1 MNAKSNHFVN
11 IFLSKLYL
19 LAKLKKKSLNLFT
32 LKIFYGIISFEL
44 IFTEIAMLKN
54 LTFKRKSD
62 GGVGEEASLSFT
74 IASSSFKR
82 NYSYL
87 LYCFFIPVALYF
99 ITYLSMGLHP
109 FGNGSVLVLD
119 LNGQYVYF
127 YEALRNAVLG
137 DTSLLYSFARQ
148 LGGEFLGIY
157 AYYVASPF
165 SYIVCL
171 FPQSRILEAL
181 LCIFLLKAGI
191 SGFTMGFYL
200 HKTARRLNKTNVII
214 CSVLYSMCSYAV
226 VQQHNS
232 MWIDALMWL
241 PLLTLSIEELIKNRK
256 YKLYIVI
263 LALTLMSNFY
273 IGYMAC
279 IYTALYFFY
288 FYFAN
293 NENDRNNPVGEDKH
307 FIKSLLRI
315 GVFSAIAIGISMVI
329 VASAYYS
336 LQFGKNEFS
345 NPNFS
350 FSLRFDLI
358 DFFSKFFPGSYD
370 TVRPEGLPFVYCG
383 VLTLFCVPLYF
394 LSKKFSAR
402 EKVFAVALI
411 SVFVLSFSINTLDMV
426 WHGFQK
432 PNWLNYRY
440 SFMLCFFLVSLAY
453 KGLGEIRRCSS
464 RTIGMLGALMIL
476 FLSVAQ
482 KFTYHAVVERISGK
496 VEFDQPLKDLE
507 MIWLSAFCVI
517 MVAVILCVMIRTRKR
532 QTAALMMLVF
542 VCIEA
547 LGSSIVNCVEFGNDV
562 IYSSYSSYN
571 DFVGSLRPLTDGIVE
586 SDPAFFRYEKN
597 VHRKYC
603 DNMAL
608 NIRGLTNSTS
618 TLNKETIDF
627 LANLGYASKSHWSK
641 YLGGNLITD
650 SLLGIKYIIDSEDS
664 DLSNY
669 YPLAE
674 LESVDYNNLQY
685 GAYLNENAL
694 SLAYS
699 VDPSISDFEFDGD
712 TPMQNINALVSAM
725 IGSDSALELF
735 VPVEVEED
743 TINLSTSRKSAY
755 IEYRPESTGSDASL
769 NYTFTAPVAGEFF
782 FYLPSDY
789 PREVTLKVNNK
800 SHGTF
805 YASETN
811 RIVSLGF
818 FDEGEEATVSMTL
831 TADVL
836 YVTPAVSAIYY
847 MDVELTKSVLAEL
860 ASEQYAISDEWKDD
874 HFTGTYTTANDNT
887 TVLTT
892 LPYDEGWKIYVDGT
906 EIECTKALGALISFE
921 IEKAGEHTL
930 ELKYAP
936 KTFTLGL
943 TVSILSLALF
953 IIVCIFEKPLSEAVG
968 AILEKARK
976 TSSQTDRE
984 GSDDTAEREG
994 ESTEE

>member
-1 MNAKSNHFVN
+1 MFKN
-11 IFLSKLYL
+11 IFKRE
-19 LAKLKKKSLNLFT
+19 KSVT
-32 LKIFYGIISFEL
+32 AI
-44 IFTEIAMLKN
+44 
-54 LTFKRKSD
+54 
-62 GGVGEEASLSFT
+62 EAPLSLSGSNKFFL
-74 IASSSFKR
+74 FKQD
-82 NYSYL
+82 YSYL
-87 LYCFFIPVALYF
+87 LYCFLIPVVLYF

-181 LCIFLLKAGI
+181 LCIFLIKAGI

-200 HKTARRLNKTNVII
+200 HKTSARINKTNILI

-241 PLLTLSIEELIKNRK
+241 PLLTLGIEELIKNRK
-256 YKLYIVI
+256 YKLYVI
-263 LALTLMSNFY
+263 MLALTLMSNFY

-288 FYFAN
+288 YFFAN
-293 NENDRNNPVGEDKH
+293 DENDKNNPVGEDKH
-307 FIKSLLRI
+307 FVKSLLRI
-315 GVFSAIAIGISMVI
+315 GAFSAIAIGISMVI

-350 FSLRFDLI
+350 FSIRFDLI
-358 DFFSKFFPGSYD
+358 DFFAKFFPGSYD

-394 LSKKFSAR
+394 LSKKFSTR
-402 EKVFAVALI
+402 EKVFAIGLI
-411 SVFVLSFSINTLDMV
+411 AVFVLSFSINTLDMV

-476 FLSVAQ
+476 FLSAAQ
-482 KFTYHAVVERISGK
+482 KFNYHAVVERISGK
-496 VEFDQPLKDLE
+496 VEFDQPLKDVE
-507 MIWLSAFCVI
+507 MIWLSGFCVI
-517 MVAVILCVMIRTRKR
+517 MVAVILCVMIRTRRR

-571 DFVGSLRPLTDGIVE
+571 DFVGSLRPLTDDIVE
-586 SDPAFFRYEKN
+586 NDPSFFRYEKN

-618 TLNKETIDF
+618 TLNKKTINF
-627 LANLGYASKSHWSK
+627 LANMGYASKSHWSK
-641 YLGGNLITD
+641 YLGGNLIND
-650 SLLGIKYIIDSEDS
+650 SLLGMKYIIDTEDS
-664 DLSNY
+664 DISNY
-669 YPLAE
+669 YEITDLDE
-674 LESVDYNNLQY
+674 VEVNNAIY
-685 GAYLNENAL
+685 YAYINEHAL

-699 VDPSISDFEFDGD
+699 VDPSVLDFQFDGE
-712 TPMQNINALVSAM
+712 TPIENLNNLLNTM
-725 IGSDSALELF
+725 IGSEDTLEFF

-743 TINLSTSRKSAY
+743 TINLSTKKNSSY
-755 IEYRPESTGSDASL
+755 IEYRPEITGNTSTL
-769 NYTFTAPVAGEFF
+769 NYTFAAPVEGEYF

-789 PREVTLKVNNK
+789 PREVNLKVNNK

-805 YASETN
+805 YASETK

-818 FDEGEEATVSMTL
+818 FDEGADVTVSMTL

-836 YVTPAVSAIYY
+836 YVTPAVHSIYY
-847 MDVELTKSVLAEL
+847 MDVELAENALEQLAK
-860 ASEQYAISDEWKDD
+860 EQYEISNEWKED
-874 HFTGTYTTANDNT
+874 HFVGTYTTQNENT

-892 LPYDEGWKIYVDGT
+892 LPYDEGWRVFIDGE
-906 EIECTKALGALISFE
+906 EIEYTKALDALIAFE
-921 IEKAGEHTL
+921 VAGAGEHTL
-930 ELKYAP
+930 EFKYAP
-936 KTFTLGL
+936 RTFTLGL
-943 TVSILSLALF
+943 TISILSLALF
-953 IIVCIFEKPLSEAVG
+953 ILIIVCEKPLATVCNKVFANRSKDHQG
-968 AILEKARK
+968 
-976 TSSQTDRE
+976 
-984 GSDDTAEREG
+984 DDNEEDFADEEDDEPEVSNVT
-994 ESTEE
+994 TEE

>member
-1 MNAKSNHFVN
+1 MFKNIATNRGPCCNAGTPTSSASVPTF
-11 IFLSKLYL
+11 
-19 LAKLKKKSLNLFT
+19 SL
-32 LKIFYGIISFEL
+32 I
-44 IFTEIAMLKN
+44 
-54 LTFKRKSD
+54 KR
-62 GGVGEEASLSFT
+62 E
-74 IASSSFKR
+74 
-82 NYSYL
+82 YSYL
-87 LYCFFIPVALYF
+87 LYCFLIPVVLYF

-200 HKTARRLNKTNVII
+200 HKTSHRLNRTNIII
-214 CSVLYSMCSYAV
+214 CSVMYSMCSYAV

-241 PLLTLSIEELIKNRK
+241 PLLTLGIEELIKNHK
-256 YKLYIVI
+256 YKLYVI
-263 LALTLMSNFY
+263 MLAITLISNFY

-279 IYTALYFFY
+279 IYTVLYFFY
-288 FYFAN
+288 YYFAN
-293 NENDRNNPVGEDKH
+293 NEYDQNNPLEENHH
-307 FIKSLLRI
+307 FIKSLIRI
-315 GVFSAIAIGISMVI
+315 GAFSAVAIGISMVI

-358 DFFSKFFPGSYD
+358 DFFAKFFPGSYD

-394 LSKKFSAR
+394 LSKKFSSR
-402 EKVFAVALI
+402 EKVFAVVLI
-411 SVFVLSFSINTLDMV
+411 SVLILSFSINTLDMI

-464 RTIGMLGALMIL
+464 RTIGMLGAIMIL

-517 MVAVILCVMIRTRKR
+517 MVAIILCAMIRTRKR
-532 QTAALMMLVF
+532 QTLALMMLIF
-542 VCIEA
+542 VCVEA
-547 LGSSIVNCVEFGNDV
+547 LGNSIVNCVEFGNDV

-571 DFVGSLRPLTDGIVE
+571 DFVGSLRPLTDEIIE
-586 SDPAFFRYEKN
+586 TDSSFYRFEKN

-627 LANLGYASKSHWSK
+627 LANIGYASKSHWSK
-641 YLGGNLITD
+641 YLGGNLLTD
-650 SLLGIKYIIDSEDS
+650 SLLGIKYIIDSEES
-664 DLSNY
+664 DIANY
-669 YPLAE
+669 YTLTDM
-674 LESVDYNNLQY
+674 ESVDYNGEYY
-685 GAYLNENAL
+685 GAYLNSFAL

-699 VDPSISDFEFDGD
+699 VDSSILDFEFDGD
-712 TPMQNINALVSAM
+712 TPMQNINALVSSM
-725 IGSDSALELF
+725 IGSESNLDFF
-735 VPVEVEED
+735 VPVDVDED
-743 TINLSTSRKSAY
+743 TVNLSKSKKSAY
-755 IEYRPESTGSDASL
+755 IEYRPENVSNAASL
-769 NYTFTAPVAGEFF
+769 NYSFTAPVTGEFF

-805 YASETN
+805 YASETK

-818 FDEGEEATVSMTL
+818 FDEGESVTVSMNL
-831 TADVL
+831 NADVL
-836 YVTPAVSAIYY
+836 YVTPNVAAIYY
-847 MDVELTKSVLAEL
+847 MDVKLVESSLGEL
-860 ASEQYAISDEWKDD
+860 ALEQYEISEEWKEH
-874 HFTGTYTTANDNT
+874 HFKGTYTTANHNT

-892 LPYDEGWKIYVDGT
+892 LPYDEGWKVFIDGE
-906 EIECTKALGALISFE
+906 EIEYTKALGALITFE
-921 IEKAGEHTL
+921 IEGAGVHTL

-936 KTFTLGL
+936 KTFTLGMI
-943 TVSILSLALF
+943 VSILSLVLF
-953 IIVCIFEKPLSEAVG
+953 ILIWIFEKP
-968 AILEKARK
+968 ILEVIAKMLRKKKAICDP
-976 TSSQTDRE
+976 SIY
-984 GSDDTAEREG
+984 
-994 ESTEE
+994 ESNNEENES

>member
-1 MNAKSNHFVN
+1 MFKN
-11 IFLSKLYL
+11 IIKC
-19 LAKLKKKSLNLFT
+19 KNT
-32 LKIFYGIISFEL
+32 EPTTEL
-44 IFTEIAMLKN
+44 V
-54 LTFKRKSD
+54 LTQPATGKFAFIKQ
-62 GGVGEEASLSFT
+62 
-74 IASSSFKR
+74 

-87 LYCFFIPVALYF
+87 SYCFFIPVVLYF

-127 YEALRNAVLG
+127 YEALRNAVFG

-200 HKTARRLNKTNVII
+200 HKVSNRLNKTNIII

-241 PLLTLSIEELIKNRK
+241 PLLTLGIEELIKNRK
-256 YKLYIVI
+256 YKLYVI
-263 LALTLMSNFY
+263 MLALTLMSNFY

-279 IYTALYFFY
+279 IYTAFYFFY
-288 FYFAN
+288 YYFAN
-293 NENDRNNPVGEDKH
+293 NENDKNNPLGEEKH

-315 GVFSAIAIGISMVI
+315 GAFSAIAVGISMVI

-345 NPNFS
+345 NPNFA
-350 FSLRFDLI
+350 FTLRFDLI
-358 DFFSKFFPGSYD
+358 DFFAKFFPGSYD

-394 LSKKFSAR
+394 LSKKFSTR
-402 EKVFAVALI
+402 EKVFAIGLI

-464 RTIGMLGALMIL
+464 RTIGMVGALMIL

-482 KFTYHAVVERISGK
+482 KFEYHAVVERISGK

-507 MIWLSAFCVI
+507 MIWLSGFCVL
-517 MVAVILCVMIRTRKR
+517 MVAIILCVMIRTRKR

-547 LGSSIVNCVEFGNDV
+547 LGNSIVNCVEFGNDV

-571 DFVGSLRPLTDGIVE
+571 DFVGSLRPLTDDIVE
-586 SDPAFFRYEKN
+586 SDPSFFRYEKN

-618 TLNKETIDF
+618 TLNKKTIDF
-627 LANLGYASKSHWSK
+627 LANIGYASKSHWSK
-641 YLGGNLITD
+641 YLGGNLIND
-650 SLLGIKYIIDSEDS
+650 SLLGMKYIIDTEDS
-664 DLSNY
+664 VISNY
-669 YPLAE
+669 YDLTDLDE
-674 LESVDYNNLQY
+674 VDVNNATY
-685 GAYLNENAL
+685 YAYINDHAL

-699 VDPSISDFEFDGD
+699 VNPSVLDFEFEGE
-712 TPMQNINALVSAM
+712 TPIQNLNSLLNTM
-725 IGSDSALELF
+725 IGSEEELQFF
-735 VPVEVEED
+735 VPVEIEED
-743 TINLSTSRKSAY
+743 TINLSTKKNSSY
-755 IEYRPESTGSDASL
+755 IEYRPEITGNTSSL
-769 NYTFTAPVAGEFF
+769 NYTFSAPVDGEYF

-789 PREVTLKVNNK
+789 PREVNLKVNNK

-805 YASETN
+805 YASETK

-818 FDEGEEATVSMTL
+818 FDKDESVTVSMNL

-836 YVTPAVSAIYY
+836 YVTPEVNSIYY
-847 MDVELTKSVLAEL
+847 MDVNLAESALEQL
-860 ASEQYAISDEWKDD
+860 AEEQYEISDDWKEH
-874 HFTGTYTTANDNT
+874 HFKGTYSTSDELT

-892 LPYDEGWKIYVDGT
+892 LPYDEGWKIYVDGN
-906 EIECTKALGALISFE
+906 EIEYSNALDALIAFE
-921 IEKAGEHTL
+921 IEGAGVHTL
-930 ELKYAP
+930 EMKYAP

-943 TVSILSLALF
+943 TVSVLSLLLF
-953 IIVCIFEKPLSEAVG
+953 VFIMLFEKPLALIWDKIIASRSSENNEDTEDTEA
-968 AILEKARK
+968 E
-976 TSSQTDRE
+976 DE
-984 GSDDTAEREG
+984 GRVSDSENVT
-994 ESTEE
+994 TEE

>member
-1 MNAKSNHFVN
+1 MLQNIINKSRH
-11 IFLSKLYL
+11 LTED
-19 LAKLKKKSLNLFT
+19 AKLLPGADRSNFSVLKK
-32 LKIFYGIISFEL
+32 
-44 IFTEIAMLKN
+44 
-54 LTFKRKSD
+54 
-62 GGVGEEASLSFT
+62 
-74 IASSSFKR
+74 

-87 LYCFFIPVALYF
+87 AYCFFIPVVLYF

-109 FGNGSVLVLD
+109 IGNGSVLVLD

-127 YEALRNAVLG
+127 YEALRNAVYG

-191 SGFTMGFYL
+191 SGLTMGFYL
-200 HKTARRLNKTNVII
+200 HKTAHRLNKTNVII

-241 PLLTLSIEELIKNRK
+241 PLLTLGIEELIKNRK
-256 YKLYIVI
+256 YKLYVI
-263 LALTLMSNFY
+263 MLALTLLSNFY

-279 IYTALYFFY
+279 IYTAFYFFY
-288 FYFAN
+288 YYFAY
-293 NENDRNNPVGEDKH
+293 NENDKNNPDGEQGH
-307 FIKSLLRI
+307 LVKSLIRI
-315 GVFSAIAIGISMVI
+315 GIFSAIAIGISMVI

-336 LQFGKNEFS
+336 LKFGKNEFS
-345 NPNFS
+345 NPNFA

-358 DFFSKFFPGSYD
+358 DFFAKFFPGSYD

-402 EKVFAVALI
+402 EKVFAIGLI
-411 SVFVLSFSINTLDMV
+411 AIFVLSFSINTLDMI

-453 KGLGEIRRCSS
+453 KGMGEIRRTST
-464 RTIGMLGALMIL
+464 RTIAMLGGLMIL

-482 KFTYHAVVERISGK
+482 KFNYHAVVERISGK

-507 MIWLSAFCVI
+507 MIWLSGFCVI
-517 MVAVILCVMIRTRKR
+517 MVAIILCVMIRTRKR

-542 VCIEA
+542 VCVEA
-547 LGSSIVNCVEFGNDV
+547 LGSCIVNCVEFGNDV

-571 DFVGSLRPLTDGIVE
+571 DFVGSLRPLTDEIVE
-586 SDPAFFRYEKN
+586 SDTSFFRYEKN

-618 TLNKETIDF
+618 TLNKQTIDL

-641 YLGGNLITD
+641 YLGGNLIND
-650 SLLGIKYIIDSEDS
+650 SLLGIKYIIDTEDS
-664 DLSNY
+664 VISNY
-669 YPLAE
+669 YDMTDLKEVEVNSSYYYAYIN
-674 LESVDYNNLQY
+674 DY
-685 GAYLNENAL
+685 AL

-699 VDPSISDFEFDGD
+699 VDPALLDFEFEGD
-712 TPMQNINALVSAM
+712 TPIENLNALLNVM
-725 IGSDSALELF
+725 IGSEELTEFF
-735 VPVEVEED
+735 VPVDVEED
-743 TINLSTSRKSAY
+743 TINLSAKKNSSY
-755 IEYRPESTGSDASL
+755 IEYRPDITGNTASL
-769 NYTFTAPVAGEFF
+769 NYSFTAPVEGEYF

-789 PREVTLKVNNK
+789 PREVNLKVNNK

-805 YASETN
+805 YASETK
-811 RIVSLGF
+811 RIVSLGY
-818 FDEGEEATVSMTL
+818 FDEGASVTVSMTL

-836 YVTPAVSAIYY
+836 YVTPNVHSIYY
-847 MDVELTKSVLAEL
+847 MDVEMAESALEQLAE
-860 ASEQYAISDEWKDD
+860 EQYIIEDGWKEH
-874 HFTGTYTTANDNT
+874 HFVGTYTTNNDNT

-892 LPYDEGWKIYVDGT
+892 LPYDEGWKIYLDGK
-906 EIECTKALGALISFE
+906 EIDYTITLDALIAFE
-921 IEKAGEHTL
+921 IEDAGEHTL
-930 ELKYAP
+930 EMKYAP

-943 TVSILSLALF
+943 AISILSAILF
-953 IIVCIFEKPLSEAVG
+953 TIIVIFEKPLAYIRNTIVEKLSSSEEDNNESETSEEYSKDVASDNPD
-968 AILEKARK
+968 EK
-976 TSSQTDRE
+976 
-984 GSDDTAEREG
+984 
-994 ESTEE
+994 TEE

>member
-1 MNAKSNHFVN
+1 MFQA
-11 IFLSKLYL
+11 
-19 LAKLKKKSLNLFT
+19 
-32 LKIFYGIISFEL
+32 
-44 IFTEIAMLKN
+44 IFTK
-54 LTFKRKSD
+54 KRKSQD
-62 GGVGEEASLSFT
+62 LNNNLCT
-74 IASSSFKR
+74 TDSSKFAMIRK

-87 LYCFFIPVALYF
+87 SYCFFIPVVLYF

-109 FGNGSVLVLD
+109 IGNGSVLVLD

-181 LCIFLLKAGI
+181 LCIFLIKAGI
-191 SGFTMGFYL
+191 SGLTMGYYL
-200 HKTARRLNKTNVII
+200 HKTSRRINRTNVIV

-241 PLLTLSIEELIKNRK
+241 PLLTLGIEELIKNSK
-256 YKLYIVI
+256 YKLYVI
-263 LALTLMSNFY
+263 MLALTLMSNFY

-279 IYTALYFFY
+279 IYTLFYFFY
-288 FYFAN
+288 YYFAN
-293 NENDRNNPVGEDKH
+293 NENSNNNATGEDKH
-307 FIKSLLRI
+307 LIKSVARI
-315 GVFSAIAIGISMVI
+315 GFFSVIAIGISMVI

-350 FSLRFDLI
+350 FTLRFDLI
-358 DFFSKFFPGSYD
+358 DFFAKFFPGSYD

-383 VLTLFCVPLYF
+383 VLTLFCVSLYF
-394 LSKKFSAR
+394 LSKKFSTR
-402 EKVFAVALI
+402 EKVFAVGLI
-411 SVFVLSFSINTLDMV
+411 AVFVLSFSINTLDMI

-453 KGLGEIRRCSS
+453 RGLGEIRRTSA
-464 RTIGMLGALMIL
+464 RTIGMLGGLMLL
-476 FLSVAQ
+476 FLATAQ
-482 KFTYHAVVERISGK
+482 KFNYHAVVERISGK

-507 MIWLSAFCVI
+507 MIWLSGFCVI
-517 MVAVILCVMIRTRKR
+517 MVAIILCVMIRTRKR
-532 QTAALMMLVF
+532 QTAALMLLVF

-547 LGSSIVNCVEFGNDV
+547 LGSCIVNCVEFGNDV

-571 DFVGSLRPLTDGIVE
+571 DFVGSLRPLTDEIVE
-586 SDPAFFRYEKN
+586 SDNSFFRYEKN

-618 TLNKETIDF
+618 TLNKKTIDF

-641 YLGGNLITD
+641 YLGGNLIND
-650 SLLGIKYIIDSEDS
+650 SLLGIKYIIDTEDS
-664 DLSNY
+664 DISNY
-669 YPLAE
+669 YE
-674 LESVDYNNLQY
+674 LTDFEEVEVNNSVYY
-685 GAYLNENAL
+685 AYVNDHAL

-699 VDPSISDFEFDGD
+699 VDPSILDFEFDGD
-712 TPMQNINALVSAM
+712 TPFQNLNALLSTM
-725 IGSDSALELF
+725 LGSEDDLDF
-735 VPVEVEED
+735 FIPVEVEED
-743 TINLSTSRKSAY
+743 TINLSTKKNSSY
-755 IEYRPESTGSDASL
+755 IEYRPEITGNTSTL
-769 NYTFTAPVAGEFF
+769 NYTFTAPVDGEFF

-789 PREVTLKVNNK
+789 PREVNLKVNNK

-805 YASETN
+805 YASETK

-818 FDEGEEATVSMTL
+818 FDKDASVTVSMTL

-836 YVTPAVSAIYY
+836 YVTPEVSAIYY
-847 MDVELTKSVLAEL
+847 MDVDLANSALEQL
-860 ASEQYAISDEWKDD
+860 AQEQYMISEEWKED
-874 HFTGTYTTANDNT
+874 HFVGTYTTQNDNT
-887 TVLTT
+887 TVFTT
-892 LPYDEGWKIYVDGT
+892 LPYDEGWKIYIDGN
-906 EIECTKALGALISFE
+906 EIEYDKALDALISFE
-921 IEKAGEHTL
+921 ITSAGEHTL
-930 ELKYAP
+930 EMKYAP

-943 TVSILSLALF
+943 AISILSLMLF
-953 IIVCIFEKPLSEAVG
+953 VAIAIFEKPLLIIRDKLLIRSTADEETVDDNN
-968 AILEKARK
+968 IDDVEEE
-976 TSSQTDRE
+976 SQNE
-984 GSDDTAEREG
+984 QV
-994 ESTEE
+994 EE

>member
-1 MNAKSNHFVN
+1 MFQN
-11 IFLSKLYL
+11 IIKKNRSASEANNTLSI
-19 LAKLKKKSLNLFT
+19 AGTTRFAEIKKS
-32 LKIFYGIISFEL
+32 
-44 IFTEIAMLKN
+44 
-54 LTFKRKSD
+54 
-62 GGVGEEASLSFT
+62 
-74 IASSSFKR
+74 
-82 NYSYL
+82 YSYL
-87 LYCFFIPVALYF
+87 SYCFFIPVVLYF

-109 FGNGSVLVLD
+109 IGNGSVLVLD

-181 LCIFLLKAGI
+181 LCIFLIKAGI

-200 HKTARRLNKTNVII
+200 HKTARRLNKTNIII

-241 PLLTLSIEELIKNRK
+241 PLLTLGIEELIKNRK
-256 YKLYIVI
+256 YKLYVI
-263 LALTLMSNFY
+263 MLALTLMSNFY

-288 FYFAN
+288 YYFAN
-293 NENDRNNPVGEDKH
+293 NENDKNNPLGEEKH
-307 FIKSLLRI
+307 FVKSLVRI
-315 GVFSAIAIGISMVI
+315 GLFSAIAIGISMVI

-358 DFFSKFFPGSYD
+358 DFFAKFFPGSYD

-394 LSKKFSAR
+394 LSKKFSTR
-402 EKVFAVALI
+402 EKVFAVGLI
-411 SVFVLSFSINTLDMV
+411 AVFVLSFSINTLDMI

-453 KGLGEIRRCSS
+453 KGLGEIRRTSA
-464 RTIGMLGALMIL
+464 RTIGMLGGLMIL
-476 FLSVAQ
+476 FLAVAQ
-482 KFTYHAVVERISGK
+482 KFNYHAVVERISGK

-507 MIWLSAFCVI
+507 MIWLSGFCVI
-517 MVAVILCVMIRTRKR
+517 MVAVILCEMIRTRKR

-542 VCIEA
+542 ICIEA
-547 LGSSIVNCVEFGNDV
+547 LGSCIVNCVEFGNDV

-571 DFVGSLRPLTDGIVE
+571 DFVGSLRPLTDEIVE
-586 SDPAFFRYEKN
+586 SDPSLFRYEKN

-618 TLNKETIDF
+618 TLNKKTIDF

-641 YLGGNLITD
+641 YLGGNLIND
-650 SLLGIKYIIDSEDS
+650 SLLGIKYIIDKDDS
-664 DLSNY
+664 DISNY
-669 YPLAE
+669 YE
-674 LESVDYNNLQY
+674 LTDLEEVEVNGATYY
-685 GAYLNENAL
+685 AYLNEHAL

-699 VDPSISDFEFDGD
+699 VDPSVLDVEFDGD
-712 TPMQNINALVSAM
+712 TPMQNLNALLSAM
-725 IGSDSALELF
+725 IGSEDQLDFF

-743 TINLSTSRKSAY
+743 TINLSTKKNSSY
-755 IEYRPESTGSDASL
+755 IEYRPEISGNTSTL
-769 NYTFTAPVAGEFF
+769 NYTFTAPVEGEFF

-789 PREVTLKVNNK
+789 PREVNLKVNNK

-805 YASETN
+805 YASETK

-818 FDEGEEATVSMTL
+818 FAEGASVTVSMTL

-836 YVTPAVSAIYY
+836 YVTPEVSSIYY
-847 MDVELTKSVLAEL
+847 MDVELAESALDQLAE
-860 ASEQYAISDEWKDD
+860 EQYMISEDWQED
-874 HFTGTYTTANDNT
+874 HFVGTYTTQNDTT

-892 LPYDEGWKIYVDGT
+892 LPYDEGWKIYVDGN
-906 EIECTKALGALISFE
+906 EIEYTNALDALISFE
-921 IEKAGEHTL
+921 IEGAGEHTV
-930 ELKYAP
+930 EMKYAP

-943 TVSILSLALF
+943 AISLLSLALF
-953 IIVCIFEKPLSEAVG
+953 VIIMIFEKPLSIIRDKVLAASSSKEESDEAVEVTED
-968 AILEKARK
+968 ATDEAASETQNEK
-976 TSSQTDRE
+976 
-984 GSDDTAEREG
+984 
-994 ESTEE
+994 TEE

>member
-1 MNAKSNHFVN
+1 MFNN
-11 IFLSKLYL
+11 ISLRKAHCDAVGSIDV
-19 LAKLKKKSLNLFT
+19 LAKQGKFVSYKQ
-32 LKIFYGIISFEL
+32 E
-44 IFTEIAMLKN
+44 
-54 LTFKRKSD
+54 
-62 GGVGEEASLSFT
+62 
-74 IASSSFKR
+74 
-82 NYSYL
+82 YSYL
-87 LYCFFIPVALYF
+87 LYCFFIPVVLYF

-171 FPQSRILEAL
+171 FPQDRILEAL

-191 SGFTMGFYL
+191 SGFSMGFYL
-200 HKTARRLNKTNVII
+200 HKTAKRLNRTNIII

-226 VQQHNS
+226 IQQHNS

-241 PLLTLSIEELIKNRK
+241 PLLTLGIEELIKNKK
-256 YKLYIVI
+256 YKLYVI
-263 LALTLMSNFY
+263 MLALTLMSNFY

-279 IYTALYFFY
+279 IYTVLYFFY
-288 FYFAN
+288 YYFAN
-293 NENDRNNPVGEDKH
+293 NENDKNNPNCEKNHLV
-307 FIKSLLRI
+307 KSLLRI
-315 GVFSAIAIGISMVI
+315 GTFSAIAIGISMVI

-358 DFFSKFFPGSYD
+358 DFFTKFFPGSYD

-394 LSKKFSAR
+394 LSKKFSTR
-402 EKVFAVALI
+402 EKVFAFGLI
-411 SVFVLSFSINTLDMV
+411 AIFVLSFSINTLDMI

-440 SFMLCFFLVSLAY
+440 SFMLCFFLVTLAY

-464 RTIGMLGALMIL
+464 RTVVMVGSLMIL

-482 KFTYHAVVERISGK
+482 KFNYSAVVERISGK

-517 MVAVILCVMIRTRKR
+517 MVGIILCVMIRTRKR

-542 VCIEA
+542 VCIEM

-571 DFVGSLRPLTDGIVE
+571 DFVSSLRPLTDDITE
-586 SDPAFFRYEKN
+586 SDPDFFRYEKN

-650 SLLGIKYIIDSEDS
+650 SLLGIKYIIDTEDS
-664 DLSNY
+664 DISNY
-669 YPLAE
+669 YERTE
-674 LESVDYNNLQY
+674 LESVDVNKETYY
-685 GAYLNENAL
+685 AYLNDHAL

-699 VDPSISDFEFDGD
+699 VDSSLLDFEFEGD
-712 TPMQNINALVSAM
+712 TPMLKVNALVSAM
-725 IGSDSALELF
+725 IGAEEELQLF
-735 VPVEVEED
+735 VPVDVEED
-743 TINLSTSRKSAY
+743 TVNLSKKTNPSY
-755 IEYRPESTGSDASL
+755 IEYRPEVAGNTATL
-769 NYTFTAPVAGEFF
+769 NYTFNAPGEGEFF

-805 YASETN
+805 YASETK

-818 FDEGEEATVSMTL
+818 FDEGDTVTVSMTL

-836 YVTPAVSAIYY
+836 YVTPDVHSVYY
-847 MDVELTKSVLAEL
+847 IDVELTESVLEQL
-860 ASEQYAISDEWKDD
+860 SQEQYDISEDWKEH
-874 HFTGTYTTANDNT
+874 HFTGTYSTTAANT

-892 LPYDEGWKIYVDGT
+892 LPYDEGWKIYVDG
-906 EIECTKALGALISFE
+906 IEVEYTKALDALIAFE
-921 IEKAGEHTL
+921 IESEGQHIV

-943 TVSILSLALF
+943 TVSVLSLLLF
-953 IIVCIFEKPLSEAVG
+953 VLIVIFEKPITEVFNRL
-968 AILEKARK
+968 LEKAK
-976 TSSQTDRE
+976 TNDSDTSETTEDIVEEAYEECVPSDESSSE
-984 GSDDTAEREG
+984 G
-994 ESTEE
+994 